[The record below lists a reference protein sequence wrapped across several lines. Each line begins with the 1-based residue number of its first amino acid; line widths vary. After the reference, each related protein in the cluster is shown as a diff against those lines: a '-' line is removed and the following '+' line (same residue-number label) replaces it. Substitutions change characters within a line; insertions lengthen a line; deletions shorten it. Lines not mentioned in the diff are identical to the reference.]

1 MSDTTIPKRTPT
13 EREEFAN
20 VLSHGL
26 GLVLAAFVGLPLLIV
41 SALHANSPRQLVGG
55 IVFGLSLA
63 LLYAAS
69 TIYHLLPVGR
79 AKAYC
84 RLLDHSAIFVL
95 IAGTYTPFAL
105 GPLRGAWGWGVLAVA
120 WGLAAVGVTLKFRFG
135 FRFEFLSTV
144 IYLLMG
150 WMVLAVLQ
158 PLIAGIGMHGF
169 YWLLAGGLSYSLGVV
184 FFVWERLR
192 YSHLYWH
199 GFVLVGSLCHFV
211 AVAGYA

>member
-1 MSDTTIPKRTPT
+1 MPDATIHRRTLT
-13 EREEFAN
+13 EQEELAN

-26 GLVLAAFVGLPLLIV
+26 GFVLAAFVGLPLLIV
-41 SALHANSPRQLVGG
+41 SALRVGSQRQLIGG
-55 IVFGLSLA
+55 VVFGLSLM

-69 TIYHLLPVGR
+69 TLYHLLPTGR
-79 AKAYC
+79 AKAYG

-105 GPLRGAWGWGVLAVA
+105 GPLHGTWGWSVLAVA
-120 WGLAAVGVTLKFRFG
+120 WGLAATGVTLKFLLG
-135 FRFEFLSTV
+135 FRYEFFSTV

-169 YWLLAGGLSYSLGVV
+169 YWLLAGGVSYSLGVI
-184 FFVWERLR
+184 FFAWERLH

-199 GFVLVGSLCHFV
+199 GFVLLGSLCHFV
-211 AVAGYA
+211 AVARYA